1 MTAGINAARIAP
13 GSRFNAA
20 PNSTRYRD
28 KSVRG
33 PGVRPEHRAGG
44 ARHAAYGDGPPGRRW
59 GWCCGVGERP
69 YHKVKWS
76 RCCQPCLLSVK
87 TVNNRTCT
95 APPTLP
101 QPFLPCTLTPIGA
114 PTLSMEVV
122 GIPCAVAARCAY
134 SPRLF
139 ALCDPR
145 LAAPCM
151 VCRHQVAPP
160 FFTATAMTPSSQNPI
175 NMHGRVHATVSAAAH
190 LPALPV
196 RGACFSSGFPWRA
209 TWSQDPANGAGAL
222 GTRRSSRAHFSP
234 SLLWWTFKVALSSPT
249 RPPAALVRGVLITS
263 RRPLHMG
270 V

>member
-69 YHKVKWS
+69 YHKVS
-76 RCCQPCLLSVK
+76 GQD
-87 TVNNRTCT
+87 TVNNRKCT

-175 NMHGRVHATVSAAAH
+175 NNAWPRARRGVCCCS
-190 LPALPV
+190 PALPCLCV
-196 RGACFSSGFPWRA
+196 
-209 TWSQDPANGAGAL
+209 
-222 GTRRSSRAHFSP
+222 
-234 SLLWWTFKVALSSPT
+234 V
-249 RPPAALVRGVLITS
+249 LVFHQAFRGV
-263 RRPLHMG
+263 RYG
-270 V
+270 VRIRQTCRCVGHTA